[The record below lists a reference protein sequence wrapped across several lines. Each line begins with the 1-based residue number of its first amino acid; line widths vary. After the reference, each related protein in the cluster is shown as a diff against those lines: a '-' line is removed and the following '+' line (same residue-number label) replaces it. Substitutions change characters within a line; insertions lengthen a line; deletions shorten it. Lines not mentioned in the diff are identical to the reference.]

1 MLQKWLTRSGMFN
14 QSSFGLDVAGG
25 YRSDP
30 SLSAPVETPNIHQKV
45 EDSVKRKSIPELSL
59 EADGV
64 DEAAN
69 VLPPLKAALPANL
82 ILNILRNSPSGLT
95 AKEVADQL
103 GGTLTNIGSR
113 LSKFAAYGIIKQ
125 NRGRTTPTASSS
137 AIYTF
142 PIL

>member
-1 MLQKWLTRSGMFN
+1 MKRS
-14 QSSFGLDVAGG
+14 S
-25 YRSDP
+25 
-30 SLSAPVETPNIHQKV
+30 
-45 EDSVKRKSIPELSL
+45 PELPPK
-59 EADGV
+59 ADG
-64 DEAAN
+64 DEEAAN
-69 VLPPLKAALPANL
+69 VLSPLKAALPADL

-103 GGTLTNIGSR
+103 GGTRSNIGSR

-125 NRGRTTPTASSS
+125 SRGRTTPRASSS